1 MNATLGPV
9 RAVGIHLVQ
18 NLQRLDGPGLS
29 AVTEIGAGGAL
40 AGAWM
45 CRSDEEILTSVGHDP
60 ALVLVDAPLVV
71 PDGAGRR
78 DVEHVLAWLDIPAF
92 PVSRTRMQTVYGGA
106 RAADLAAR
114 LVGGPHVLAET
125 IPDQVLRQL
134 MWERE
139 QPPGAPPLG
148 LAEYRA
154 RWRGVRPPA
163 FRPRGGRAHPE
174 GLAPAHALLAGAADL
189 TAWPGPTRD
198 GDLAALD
205 EAAAIDATACAVAA
219 HRCLHGD
226 PTRWVLIGTQDRG
239 RMVLPGDLDLAERA
253 TVNATRLASEGV
265 ISIPA
270 DVAGQVVGAPQSW

>member
-1 MNATLGPV
+1 
-9 RAVGIHLVQ
+9 
-18 NLQRLDGPGLS
+18 
-29 AVTEIGAGGAL
+29 
-40 AGAWM
+40 M
-45 CRSDEEILTSVGHDP
+45 CRSDEDILGSLGRDP
-60 ALVLVDAPLVV
+60 ALVLVDAPLMV

-92 PVSRTRMQTVYGGA
+92 PVSGARMQTVYGGTRGA
-106 RAADLAAR
+106 RLAAA
-114 LVGGPHVLAET
+114 LAGGPHVLAET

-134 MWERE
+134 LWERR
-139 QPPGAPPLG
+139 QPPGAAPLG

-154 RWRGVRPPA
+154 RWLGVRPPA

-174 GLAPAHALLAGAADL
+174 GLGPARDLLADAADL
-189 TAWPGPTRD
+189 TAWPAPTRD

-219 HRCLHGD
+219 HRCRHGD
-226 PTRWVLIGTQDRG
+226 PTRWVLIGTALRG

-253 TVNATRLASEGV
+253 KVNATRLAREGV

-270 DVAGQVVGAPQSW
+270 DVAGQGAGTPQSW